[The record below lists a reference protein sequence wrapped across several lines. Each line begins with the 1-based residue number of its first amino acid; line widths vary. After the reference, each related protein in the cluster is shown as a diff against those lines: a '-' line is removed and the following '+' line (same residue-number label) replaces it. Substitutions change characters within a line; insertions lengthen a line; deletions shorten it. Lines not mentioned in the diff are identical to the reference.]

1 MANEIERKFLVAD
14 PAWREAVAAATVV
27 EIEQAYLCAGGETSV
42 RVRLIGDSATLTIKG
57 ATRGYTRAE
66 YEYAVPVED
75 ARGMLRLCTGFPI
88 KKRRYAIA
96 FGGREWIVDEFTD
109 DNAGL
114 IVAEIE
120 LEDESD
126 SFERP
131 TWLREEV
138 SHKPEYF
145 NANLARRPYR
155 AWQAGDD
162 SGDR

>member
-1 MANEIERKFLVAD
+1 MAKEIERKFLVAE
-14 PAWREAVAAATVV
+14 PAWRAAVAAAAVL
-27 EIEQAYLCAGGETSV
+27 EIEQGYLSVGEETSV
-42 RVRLIGDSATLTIKG
+42 RVRLIGDTATLTIKG
-57 ATRGYTRAE
+57 VTRGYTRAE

-75 ARGMLRLCTGFPI
+75 ARGMLGLCTGFPI
-88 KKRRYAIA
+88 RKRRHVIA

-131 TWLREEV
+131 AWLREEV
-138 SHKPEYF
+138 SLKPEYF
-145 NANLARRPYR
+145 NANLARHPYC
-155 AWQAGDD
+155 AWHKGDD
-162 SGDR
+162 SGGG